1 MCLKNRD
8 HLLNLYGPT
17 LVHEEGRSGM
27 LLEPVKAI
35 DLLDDDDED
44 NLSTSSGPNTGSFRR
59 SSNRF
64 RRSGKR
70 SSDQELSPLNQDHQS
85 PPPLP
90 PRSHSF
96 KPSTL
101 VNNLTASFRR
111 RNHTLSAD
119 LPGTTASST
128 SPENDEV
135 RKSPNELS
143 LIQHA
148 FQNGSQRVRY
158 LHHFF
163 FEWSEANLLFFYYE
177 KGDWKWSILI
187 LCSVI
192 ADWWILAKMK
202 WDKEISLDTWFWFF
216 QKLFCNFARSKI
228 LVKKKWY
235 LFYHN
240 FCWSMFR
247 RFFSRKWSRSP
258 FRFPSFFPLELSKS
272 LRTPTF
278 LLLKNSYFS
287 DSFVMM
293 STIWAVTKK
302 SMHIWR
308 SATPKLDGSAA
319 WCSQWRTMAL
329 LSKGRVVVRFFLFFN
344 FTFDSST

>member
-163 FEWSEANLLFFYYE
+163 FEWSEPNPLFF
-177 KGDWKWSILI
+177 I
-187 LCSVI
+187 
-192 ADWWILAKMK
+192 MK
-202 WDKEISLDTWFWFF
+202 REIENGQF
-216 QKLFCNFARSKI
+216 
-228 LVKKKWY
+228 
-235 LFYHN
+235 
-240 FCWSMFR
+240 
-247 RFFSRKWSRSP
+247 
-258 FRFPSFFPLELSKS
+258 
-272 LRTPTF
+272 
-278 LLLKNSYFS
+278 
-287 DSFVMM
+287 
-293 STIWAVTKK
+293 
-302 SMHIWR
+302 
-308 SATPKLDGSAA
+308 
-319 WCSQWRTMAL
+319 
-329 LSKGRVVVRFFLFFN
+329 
-344 FTFDSST
+344 

>member
-119 LPGTTASST
+119 LPATTASST

-148 FQNGSQRVRY
+148 FQNGSQRVRSFTSFFSSGAKRIY
-158 LHHFF
+158 FF
-163 FEWSEANLLFFYYE
+163 FTSYE
-177 KGDWKWSILI
+177 KGD
-187 LCSVI
+187 
-192 ADWWILAKMK
+192 
-202 WDKEISLDTWFWFF
+202 
-216 QKLFCNFARSKI
+216 
-228 LVKKKWY
+228 
-235 LFYHN
+235 
-240 FCWSMFR
+240 
-247 RFFSRKWSRSP
+247 
-258 FRFPSFFPLELSKS
+258 
-272 LRTPTF
+272 
-278 LLLKNSYFS
+278 
-287 DSFVMM
+287 
-293 STIWAVTKK
+293 
-302 SMHIWR
+302 
-308 SATPKLDGSAA
+308 
-319 WCSQWRTMAL
+319 
-329 LSKGRVVVRFFLFFN
+329 
-344 FTFDSST
+344 